1 MDKPVITN
9 CHVCL
14 APVAS
19 DARTCPSCGTSW
31 PVDGK
36 SRFRRVNDLIIQKLS
51 LPNSENPLFT
61 FLNIVVPYGVIL
73 LLAIGATCLVGLIT
87 VGFGIQFNLLP
98 KLFYPSSDSIF
109 DQLVALFFGGL
120 LGWLI
125 YLGVFI
131 LLVKSIAL
139 ISKIIVRVNQ

>member
-1 MDKPVITN
+1 MDKPIVTS
-9 CHVCL
+9 CHVCS

-31 PVDGK
+31 PVDG
-36 SRFRRVNDLIIQKLS
+36 RNRLRQINDLIVKKLS
-51 LPNSENPLFT
+51 LPNSENLLIT
-61 FLNIVVPYGVIL
+61 FFNIVVPYGVVIL
-73 LLAIGATCLVGLIT
+73 IAIGATCIVGLIT
-87 VGFGIQFNLLP
+87 VGFGLHFNLLP
-98 KLFYPSSDSIF
+98 KLFYPSSDSFF

-125 YLGVFI
+125 WLGAFV

-139 ISKIIVRVNQ
+139 ISKIIFWTNK